1 MSNWVSVASQSV
13 LRSNVQTQ
21 MAYTIDTSKT
31 HLAEAVEMLA
41 DSVLNP
47 KYDLH
52 IVKET
57 VRGVEE
63 SLTPRRRCQ

>member
-1 MSNWVSVASQSV
+1 
-13 LRSNVQTQ
+13 

-31 HLAEAVEMLA
+31 HLPEAVELLT

-47 KYDLH
+47 KFDLH

-57 VRGVEE
+57 VREFPSYLQE
-63 SLTPRRRCQ
+63 RAARRTGP

>member
-1 MSNWVSVASQSV
+1 
-13 LRSNVQTQ
+13 

-31 HLAEAVEMLA
+31 HLPEAVELLT

-47 KYDLH
+47 KFDLH

-57 VRGVEE
+57 VSGHSPIWSAPTGAAAPVPCAFRYK
-63 SLTPRRRCQ
+63 